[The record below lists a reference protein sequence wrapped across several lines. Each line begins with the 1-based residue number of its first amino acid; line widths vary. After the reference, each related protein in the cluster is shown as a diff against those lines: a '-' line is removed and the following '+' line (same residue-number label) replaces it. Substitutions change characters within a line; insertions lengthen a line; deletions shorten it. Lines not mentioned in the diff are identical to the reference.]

1 MGQFDPG
8 RIRVKV
14 VDVIERL
21 NVFKD
26 VKSFTAKKD
35 AKPGG
40 KEDAP
45 EFNIYPA
52 ASVCYIGTTSD
63 EAVPRPRVSHIFET
77 LVVSKNVRGEEA
89 ASEEAEV
96 LVAHVWNAL
105 NGKTLGLDGV
115 EPFVCFNVELVSYK
129 AGMITY
135 AVQYHIGEFLDV
147 VVE

>member
-1 MGQFDPG
+1 MAKFNIK
-8 RIRVKV
+8 RIK
-14 VDVIERL
+14 DKALTVIEGL

-52 ASVCYIGTTSD
+52 ASVCYLGTASD
-63 EAVPRPRVSHIFET
+63 QAVPRPRVVHVFET
-77 LVVSKNVRGEEA
+77 LIVGKNVKGEEA

-105 NGKTLGLDGV
+105 NGKTLRLDGV
-115 EPFVCFNVELVSYK
+115 EPFVCFSVELVSYK
-129 AGMITY
+129 AGIITY
-135 AVQYHIGEFLDV
+135 AVQYHVCEFLDV